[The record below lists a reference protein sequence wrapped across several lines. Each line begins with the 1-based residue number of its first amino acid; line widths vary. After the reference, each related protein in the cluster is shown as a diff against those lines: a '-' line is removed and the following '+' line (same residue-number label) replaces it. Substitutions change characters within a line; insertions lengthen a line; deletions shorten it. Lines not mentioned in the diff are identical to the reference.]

1 MYIYRYTE
9 HGGPSVLQRVEQDDP
24 HPHSDQVKINIAA
37 SSVNP
42 IDIYLR
48 RGYRPVSLPRI
59 PHFDFAGTVVE
70 VGSEC
75 KRIRPG
81 DRVWGCNTVHGDAE
95 GTAVEMLVEKESLVF
110 PTPDSISNIEA
121 AALSLVSLTAYFAV
135 HARAQAKAGERA
147 LIYGGSGAVG
157 HAAIELARQSGVQI
171 ISTAS
176 DEKKAKIAKEAGADT
191 VILYKK
197 QSLVDEVQR
206 WTGGD
211 GLDWI
216 LDISLSENIQ
226 VDLDLIRQQGRI
238 VAVGS
243 PVDNNP
249 TLPWRTLNQKNASLM
264 GVLVVSMPAKEFR
277 TAGQTL
283 SYLMQKQILVPH
295 IGRILPISKIHTA
308 HQLQEDHAV
317 TGKIVVDHTA

>member
-1 MYIYRYTE
+1 MYVYRYTE
-9 HGGPSVLQRVEQDDP
+9 QGGPSVLHRQEQDDP
-24 HPHSDQVKINIAA
+24 QPGRDQVKIKVQA

-48 RGYRPVSLPRI
+48 RGFRPVSLPRI
-59 PHFDFAGTVVE
+59 PHFDFAGTVLE
-70 VGSEC
+70 VGSDC

-110 PTPDSISNIEA
+110 PTPDSISSIEA

-135 HARAQAKAGERA
+135 HTRAQAKAGERA

-176 DEKKAKIAKEAGADT
+176 DAKKAEIAKEAGADT

-197 QSLVDEVQR
+197 QSVRDKVQR
-206 WTGGD
+206 WTAGE

-216 LDISLSENIQ
+216 LDVSLSDNLQ

-249 TLPWRTLNQKNASLM
+249 TLPWRALNQKNASLM
-264 GVLVVSMPAKEFR
+264 GVLVVSMPVKEFR

-295 IGRILPISKIHTA
+295 IGRILPVSEIRKA
-308 HQLQEDHAV
+308 HQLQEDHV
-317 TGKIVVDHTA
+317 ITGKIVVDHTK